1 MRLLLLLLLAVSA
14 VPAVAQDVP
23 SVGTPTTFDVATW
36 NIEQFYDSDGAQYD
50 NALAVISQADI
61 DLWALQ
67 EINSQFAFENLVEDL
82 GAGWEGTWT
91 NGSGSIGYG
100 YIWRTDVVQDLQAT
114 TVLTDYAY
122 EFASRPPLLLRANV
136 TLPDTTIS
144 NLRVLDIHAKCC
156 GDGQSYQRRVD
167 ASAALKNYIDQLL
180 AVDAEVMVMGD
191 FNDELRN
198 SIAGGPSPYQNF
210 RDDAEDYTFASYPL
224 DLANVPTYCSN
235 QSCTS
240 GSTLDHILLTRT
252 LVDDYEPSSIARFEE
267 LLEAFP
273 QYVNETSDHL
283 PVYARFEFAPVATA
297 TEDGVVPQAFA
308 LHAPYPNPFRDAT
321 TLTYA
326 LPEAADV
333 RLEVFD
339 ALGRRVA
346 TVTEGLQTAGTH
358 EARFVERDLAP
369 GLYLVRLTAGT
380 QTSTR
385 RLVHVP

>member
-1 MRLLLLLLLAVSA
+1 MRLLLPLLSVLFATA
-14 VPAVAQDVP
+14 AVAQDVP
-23 SVGTPTTFDVATW
+23 SVGTAATFDVATW
-36 NIEQFYDSDGAQYD
+36 NIEDFDDSDGAQYD
-50 NALAVISQADI
+50 NALAVIGQADI

-67 EINSQFAFENLVEDL
+67 EINSQFAFNNLIEDL

-91 NGSGSIGYG
+91 NGSGPLGYG

-114 TVLTDYAY
+114 TVLTDFSY
-122 EFASRPPLLLRANV
+122 EFASRPPLLLRANI
-136 TLPDTTIS
+136 TLPDTTVS
-144 NLRVLDIHAKCC
+144 NLRLLDIHAKCC
-156 GDGQSYQRRVD
+156 SDSQSYQRRVA
-167 ASAALKNYIDQLL
+167 ASVALKNYVDQLL
-180 AVDAEVMVMGD
+180 TVDAEVMVLGD

-210 RDDAEDYTFASYPL
+210 RDDAEDYTFVSYPL
-224 DLANVPTYCSN
+224 DLANVPTFCSN
-235 QSCTS
+235 QSCTA

-252 LVDDYEPSSIARFEE
+252 LVDDYEPSSIERFDE

-283 PVYARFEFAPVATA
+283 PVYARFDFAPVTTA
-297 TEDGVVPQAFA
+297 AEDGALPQTFA

-326 LPEAADV
+326 LPEPADV

-346 TVTEGLQTAGTH
+346 TVAEGARAAGTH
-358 EARFVERDLAP
+358 EVRFVERDLAP
-369 GLYLVRLTAGT
+369 GLYLVRLTAGA